1 MAPPTFRVCLP
12 SVVRN
17 LSENP
22 FRDSQDQS
30 GGQQRRHEHASY
42 PSELEVQK
50 EQTVGP
56 RVVTTERECTVVSF
70 QDLKK
75 CCTSRVASLMQL
87 VSGPSLLVPPSPHP
101 GARQMMNSL
110 QLSPCPT
117 LYSILCLGEHSR
129 EGTCVSCTLSTQ
141 SGGRDS

>member
-1 MAPPTFRVCLP
+1 MASPTFRVRLL

-17 LSENP
+17 LSENS
-22 FRDSQDQS
+22 FRDTQDHS
-30 GGQQRRHEHASY
+30 GGQQRRHVHASY
-42 PSELEVQK
+42 PIELEVQK

-75 CCTSRVASLMQL
+75 CGTSRVALLMQL

-101 GARQMMNSL
+101 GARQMNKVSSL
-110 QLSPCPT
+110 APSYPLLHPM
-117 LYSILCLGEHSR
+117 LR
-129 EGTCVSCTLSTQ
+129 
-141 SGGRDS
+141 RA